1 MASKVVRGQVRL
13 IRRSR
18 LMKFQLTNHIQLPR
32 LGSNFVRG
40 RQFASQ
46 CNCVF
51 ATEGYSE
58 SKAANKA

>member
-1 MASKVVRGQVRL
+1 
-13 IRRSR
+13 
-18 LMKFQLTNHIQLPR
+18 MKFQLTNHIQLPR